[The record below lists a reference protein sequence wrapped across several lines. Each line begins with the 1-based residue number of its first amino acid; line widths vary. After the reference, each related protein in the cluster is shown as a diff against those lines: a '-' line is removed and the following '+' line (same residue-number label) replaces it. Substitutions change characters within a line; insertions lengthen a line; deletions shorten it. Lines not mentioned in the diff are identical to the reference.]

1 MMNGGATGS
10 LPQVYTTSTMSFS
23 SPSKEVHNFMQSPSE
38 KHRTAIENEYLTQHR
53 KQSAYNNFV
62 NDNISDQ

>member
-53 KQSAYNNFV
+53 K
-62 NDNISDQ
+62 